1 MKGVDL
7 ESETRTK
14 QILPHSPC
22 SGLQKLR
29 GRNANQTG
37 PGQFSTA
44 AVECQLHSALF
55 PSVLLLFLVKEKKKK
70 RTWMTHTSLRSRHY
84 PPPSPFFSS
93 SAVLKTFFNDLS
105 PF

>member
-29 GRNANQTG
+29 GWNANQTG

-55 PSVLLLFLVKEKKKK
+55 PSVLLLFLVKKK
-70 RTWMTHTSLRSRHY
+70 RTWMTHTSLRSRHSL
-84 PPPSPFFSS
+84 PSS

-105 PF
+105 PFCA

>member
-55 PSVLLLFLVKEKKKK
+55 PSVLLLFLVKKKNMDDSYESSVS
-70 RTWMTHTSLRSRHY
+70 TL
-84 PPPSPFFSS
+84 PPLPP
-93 SAVLKTFFNDLS
+93 LHLLS
-105 PF
+105 